1 MQKEMAQFFAD
12 FFGKFLEK
20 DLLKSGK
27 AWLTGW
33 WGVSGFW

>member
-1 MQKEMAQFFAD
+1 MRKEMAQFFAD